1 MDADRSVYPPR
12 RFGVRGQLVADASG
26 NLYGVTENNTGAGVA
41 FELAQPG
48 AWIYEVLSNSLP
60 AYPNNGLTF
69 DSAGNLYGTSYGG
82 GALGDGTAFELMH
95 ANGNWSVI
103 DLHDF
108 SFSDGSDPNGGMI
121 VDANGNL
128 YGTSGM
134 GGIMSETCYTGC
146 GTVWEITR

>member
-1 MDADRSVYPPR
+1 
-12 RFGVRGQLVADASG
+12 
-26 NLYGVTENNTGAGVA
+26 
-41 FELAQPG
+41 
-48 AWIYEVLSNSLP
+48 VLSNSLP

-69 DSAGNLYGTSYGG
+69 DSAGNLYGTSFGG
-82 GALGDGTAFELMH
+82 GAFGDGTAFELMH

-121 VDANGNL
+121 FDANGNL
-128 YGTSGM
+128 YGTSEM

-146 GTVWEITR
+146 GTVWEITPQRTRQDSCLINGIPVVTSPLHSLTPAGVLSVIAFTTGMACGSVDAKSSSF